1 MGLFR
6 DMLNEA
12 RNTSVPTEYRIALGQ
27 LKRMYNKG
35 EVPSEKELQ
44 KDAEMIAKK
53 NHIEEDKFFEFVK
66 SQFKINED
74 IKDLISFADKN
85 GYGIG
90 QDGKN
95 GFYITKADG
104 SKHRYLGTTKEKE
117 AFDILKDVINK
128 KINFESLK
136 IMNEAKKEFDKD
148 ATPEDKANAIMKR
161 CKAFRADST
170 VGYLLNDADIIQGIT
185 DATKWSF
192 RDSEKYFK
200 DNYKSIKMNEAKIT
214 KSDSGE
220 FTLKD
225 GIIQITKKELNKIHK
240 DYKSDKTLLT
250 MINGRTVSVP
260 FVITEAKSKEDLV
273 KYYEKNLKNVEK
285 EYSTDSRKQ
294 EYIDYAKGQLAA
306 VKKDGNAGLIK
317 FLKDWNM
324 NEAAVGQKGRTSYKE
339 AMDYCEENEELV
351 DEFRKIIKKL
361 GGKTVAKAL
370 LDKLSQKPEIK
381 DEIEHI
387 EDIIDNSN
395 Y

>member
-66 SQFKINED
+66 SQFKINE
-74 IKDLISFADKN
+74 
-85 GYGIG
+85 
-90 QDGKN
+90 
-95 GFYITKADG
+95 
-104 SKHRYLGTTKEKE
+104 
-117 AFDILKDVINK
+117 
-128 KINFESLK
+128 
-136 IMNEAKKEFDKD
+136 
-148 ATPEDKANAIMKR
+148 
-161 CKAFRADST
+161 
-170 VGYLLNDADIIQGIT
+170 
-185 DATKWSF
+185 
-192 RDSEKYFK
+192 SEKIATALAQEML
-200 DNYKSIKMNEAKIT
+200 S
-214 KSDSGE
+214 
-220 FTLKD
+220 
-225 GIIQITKKELNKIHK
+225 
-240 DYKSDKTLLT
+240 
-250 MINGRTVSVP
+250 
-260 FVITEAKSKEDLV
+260 EAKSKEDLI

-285 EYSTDSRKQ
+285 QYSTDSRKQ
-294 EYIDYAKGQLAA
+294 EYIDYAKGQLDA

>member
-53 NHIEEDKFFEFVK
+53 NHLEEDKFFEFVK
-66 SQFKINED
+66 SQFKINESELLEAKMTAKEFIED
-74 IKDLISFADKN
+74 AEAYVKNIQHTDPKDSKLFK
-85 GYGIG
+85 
-90 QDGKN
+90 
-95 GFYITKADG
+95 TKVIV
-104 SKHRYLGTTKEKE
+104 RLKEKR
-117 AFDILKDVINK
+117 NK
-128 KINFESLK
+128 ATGNAKAELIKAIEELSNDGDLT
-136 IMNEAKKEFDKD
+136 EAKKEFDKTETYKLYEEADASIRKFGKNWMSLGLENKLERKEWNELRSLQGD
-148 ATPEDKANAIMKR
+148 ATTKLAHLVD
-161 CKAFRADST
+161 
-170 VGYLLNDADIIQGIT
+170 LLRVT
-185 DATKWSF
+185 
-192 RDSEKYFK
+192 
-200 DNYKSIKMNEAKIT
+200 
-214 KSDSGE
+214 
-220 FTLKD
+220 
-225 GIIQITKKELNKIHK
+225 
-240 DYKSDKTLLT
+240 SDK
-250 MINGRTVSVP
+250 
-260 FVITEAKSKEDLV
+260 
-273 KYYEKNLKNVEK
+273 
-285 EYSTDSRKQ
+285 
-294 EYIDYAKGQLAA
+294 
-306 VKKDGNAGLIK
+306 
-317 FLKDWNM
+317 M

>member
-66 SQFKINED
+66 SQFKINE
-74 IKDLISFADKN
+74 
-85 GYGIG
+85 
-90 QDGKN
+90 
-95 GFYITKADG
+95 
-104 SKHRYLGTTKEKE
+104 
-117 AFDILKDVINK
+117 
-128 KINFESLK
+128 
-136 IMNEAKKEFDKD
+136 
-148 ATPEDKANAIMKR
+148 
-161 CKAFRADST
+161 
-170 VGYLLNDADIIQGIT
+170 
-185 DATKWSF
+185 
-192 RDSEKYFK
+192 
-200 DNYKSIKMNEAKIT
+200 AKIT

-260 FVITEAKSKEDLV
+260 FTIINESLKVGDTVELDVDSIMKSEFIYQFPGKQVPTEVKIIIPKVNTRGDFTFELPKYKGKEATLP
-273 KYYEKNLKNVEK
+273 
-285 EYSTDSRKQ
+285 
-294 EYIDYAKGQLAA
+294 
-306 VKKDGNAGLIK
+306 KKFIK
-317 FLKDWNM
+317 LD
-324 NEAAVGQKGRTSYKE
+324 EAAVGQKGRTSYKE